1 MAAARA
7 FDAAPASW
15 LVRLYDA
22 EPEGAD
28 VVVYG
33 PDAASDD
40 GLVFDPSHPERILE
54 EIGARTARA
63 RVVLVT
69 GGGRG
74 VGVTS
79 ICLHLAAASSAD
91 RSTCVIDFDPS
102 HGAAHRLGIGAEVG
116 FESDASDLEL
126 AAIPVPG
133 GFRVVWADGE
143 HEKSSELVESAAL
156 LFDRL
161 VLDVPDGCDLAGL
174 LARADAAVMVIA
186 PSPTSVLRAATV
198 LESNGDVPW
207 ATVLN
212 RLGPGGEIRREQLER
227 TLGRRIAVEFPCTPS
242 LRDCEERC
250 SLLTSKVLRWTRRL
264 DDLHR
269 ALERA

>member
-1 MAAARA
+1 
-7 FDAAPASW
+7 
-15 LVRLYDA
+15 
-22 EPEGAD
+22 
-28 VVVYG
+28 
-33 PDAASDD
+33 
-40 GLVFDPSHPERILE
+40 VFDPLHPERILE
-54 EIGARTARA
+54 EIGAHAARA

-79 ICLHLAAASSAD
+79 IGLHLASASAAD
-91 RSTCVIDFDPS
+91 HSTCLIDLDPCY
-102 HGAAHRLGIGAEVG
+102 GAAHRLGIGTENG
-116 FESDASDLEL
+116 FESDPSDLEL

-133 GFRVVWADGE
+133 GFRVLSIDGDDGR
-143 HEKSSELVESAAL
+143 SIELVEAAAL

-161 VLDVPDGCDLAGL
+161 VVDVPDGRDLGGL
-174 LARADAAVMVIA
+174 LARADAAVMVVA

-198 LESNGDVPW
+198 LESNDDVKW

-212 RLGPGGEIRREQLER
+212 RIGPGGEVRRDQLER

-242 LRDCEERC
+242 LRDCEER
-250 SLLTSKVLRWTRRL
+250 SALLTSKILRWARRL
-264 DDLHR
+264 ADLHQ